1 MGGRRISFI
10 TNMYL
15 EEEALIENTDVTVFE
30 IDISFRIPL
39 RIDIF

>member
-1 MGGRRISFI
+1 M
-10 TNMYL
+10 NMYL
-15 EEEALIENTDVTVFE
+15 EEEAPIENTDVTVFE